1 MRYWLLMFATVTL
14 STSAMASEPSKGL
27 KLSPTQ
33 IEMIEGIDAEL
44 GEITI
49 SDEDFNALVQFNENK
64 HLQKQG
70 FEAIFRE
77 INDRLEKVGAPER
90 ISIRQSLAEHYAR
103 CIDHFLTSAMDE
115 GKEIDDAE
123 RKAVVSWIVGQAKPE
138 QGVKQQLVMLWLGS
152 GIMCESYSSA
162 KFNQTLIALDQKYQI
177 DY

>member
-1 MRYWLLMFATVTL
+1 MKHWLMMLAAATL
-14 STSAMASEPSKGL
+14 STSGMAAEPSKGL

-33 IEMIEGIDAEL
+33 IEMIEDIDAEL
-44 GEITI
+44 GDVTI
-49 SDEDFNALVQFNENK
+49 SDEDFAALVQFNENK
-64 HLQKQG
+64 HLRKQG
-70 FEAIFRE
+70 FEATLRE

-90 ISIRQSLAEHYAR
+90 VSFRQSIAEHYAR

-115 GKEIDDAE
+115 GKEINDAE
-123 RKAVVSWIVGQAKPE
+123 RKAVVSWIVGRAKPE

-162 KFNQTLIALDQKYQI
+162 KFTETLIALDQKYQV